1 MRPAPVLAVVAL
13 AGTVVAAALT
23 GSSAAPYRPPSPV
36 TAPVKHTTLVC
47 PNLTGA
53 AGTNVVT
60 TAVVADVARALDPP
74 STSTGR
80 VTTTVLKGKHNH
92 AQPVHISPTGAIPGS
107 SANDGARSITAV
119 GSVAA
124 SLVADQVTLVSAG
137 RFRSLTNARCVS
149 PSADWWFAGADGRVG
164 YDDDLYV
171 ANPTGTAADV
181 SVSVWSAKGQLT
193 PPRLASVPIPP
204 RSSVYIP
211 IATVTPDAA
220 TLALH
225 VHATSGAVTAA
236 LMDQRLHGVTP
247 LGSDWIP
254 ATAPPAR
261 SLVVPGY
268 PAGSGTRTLVL
279 ANPGD
284 DDATVNLRVVN
295 GSGSFAPSGANQVVV
310 PAGRTK
316 TVDLSR
322 AFAGLTGAATLQS
335 DQPVVA
341 QGLAV
346 TTAAPK
352 LSDLMWLAAI
362 PPLTGPGAFADGHVP
377 DSGSS
382 ALLLTAPDAAA
393 EVRLTS
399 LNGFHRTVTVP
410 AGRSV
415 ALSTTGFNTVSTP
428 VSGLVVTPVGS
439 APVYVTR
446 TMQING
452 AHGALTTSE
461 PVLSLP
467 SAVELPVV
475 TEDPRTAI
483 RPAG

>member
-1 MRPAPVLAVVAL
+1 MRPAPLIAVVAL
-13 AGTVVAAALT
+13 AGTVAAAQLT
-23 GSSAAPYRPPSPV
+23 GSTAPPYQPPSHV

-53 AGTNVVT
+53 SGTNVVT
-60 TAVVADVARALDPP
+60 TATIADVAKALEPP
-74 STSTGR
+74 STSSGR
-80 VTTTVLKGKHNH
+80 VTTTLLKGPHSH
-92 AQPVHISPTGAIPGS
+92 PSVAHLAPAGTIPGAT
-107 SANDGARSITAV
+107 ANNGARAITAT

-124 SLVADQVTLVSAG
+124 TIVADQVTLVGAG
-137 RFRSLTNARCVS
+137 RYRSMTNARCVP

-164 YDDDLYV
+164 YDDSLYI
-171 ANPTGTAADV
+171 ANPTNTAADV
-181 SVSVWSAKGQLT
+181 SVSVWSATGQLT

-236 LMDQRLHGVTP
+236 LIDHRVRGVTP

-254 ATAPPAR
+254 ATRPPAR

-268 PAGSGTRTLVL
+268 PAGSGTRSLVL

-284 DDATVNLRVVN
+284 ADATVNLKVVS

-310 PAGRTK
+310 PAGK
-316 TVDLSR
+316 TRIVDLSR
-322 AFAGLTGAATLQS
+322 AFAGLTGAATVQS

-346 TTAAPK
+346 TTATPK

-362 PPLTGPGAFADGHVP
+362 PPLTGPGAYADGHVP
-377 DSGSS
+377 DGGSS
-382 ALLLTAPDAAA
+382 ALLLTAPQGAA
-393 EVRLTS
+393 EVRITS
-399 LNGFHRTVTVP
+399 LNGFHRSVTVP

-415 ALSTTGFNTVSTP
+415 ALGTTGFNAVPTA

-446 TMQING
+446 IMQLNG

-467 SAVELPVV
+467 SAVQLPAV
-475 TEDPRTAI
+475 TEDQRTAI
-483 RPAG
+483 RPTG

>member
-1 MRPAPVLAVVAL
+1 MRPAPIIAVVAL
-13 AGTVVAAALT
+13 AGTVAAAQLT
-23 GSSAAPYRPPSPV
+23 GSTASPHRPPSHV
-36 TAPVKHTTLVC
+36 TAPVRHTTLVC
-47 PNLTGA
+47 PNLTGEP
-53 AGTNVVT
+53 GTNVVT
-60 TAVVADVARALDPP
+60 TAVIADVARALEPP

-80 VTTTVLKGKHNH
+80 VTTTVLKGAHSH
-92 AQPVHISPTGAIPGS
+92 PHVAALSPAGVIPGAT
-107 SANDGARSITAV
+107 ANNGARAI
-119 GSVAA
+119 AA
-124 SLVADQVTLVSAG
+124 SGSIAATLVADQVTLVGAG
-137 RFRSLTNARCVS
+137 RYRSLMNARCVP

-164 YDDDLYV
+164 YDDNLYV
-171 ANPTGTAADV
+171 ANPTDTAADV

-211 IATVTPDAA
+211 VATVTPDAA

-236 LMDQRLHGVTP
+236 LIDHRLQGVTP

-254 ATAPPAR
+254 ATEAPAR

-268 PAGSGTRTLVL
+268 PTGSGTRSLVI

-284 DDATVNLRVVN
+284 ADATVNLKVVS

-310 PAGRTK
+310 PAGK
-316 TVDLSR
+316 TRIVDLSR
-322 AFAGLTGAATLQS
+322 AFAGSTGAATVQS

-377 DSGSS
+377 DGGGS
-382 ALLLTAPDAAA
+382 ALLLTAPQGAAQ
-393 EVRLTS
+393 VRLTS
-399 LNGFHRTVTVP
+399 LNGFHSTVTVP
-410 AGRSV
+410 AGRSI
-415 ALSTTGFNTVSTP
+415 ALGTTGFNDVP
-428 VSGLVVTPVGS
+428 IALSGLVVTPVGS

-446 TMQING
+446 TMQLNG

-461 PVLSLP
+461 AVLSLP

-483 RPAG
+483 RSAG